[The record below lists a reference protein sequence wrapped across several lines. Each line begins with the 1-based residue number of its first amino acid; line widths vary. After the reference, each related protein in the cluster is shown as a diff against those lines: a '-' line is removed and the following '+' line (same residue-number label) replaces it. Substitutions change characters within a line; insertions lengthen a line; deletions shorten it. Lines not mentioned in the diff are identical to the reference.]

1 LHAIGMRL
9 LREQHHGQLA
19 PLLTFDVQPVAQV
32 LNRAVTLL
40 ELPVTVLSQRFY
52 LPFPLPQQ

>member
-1 LHAIGMRL
+1 MRL